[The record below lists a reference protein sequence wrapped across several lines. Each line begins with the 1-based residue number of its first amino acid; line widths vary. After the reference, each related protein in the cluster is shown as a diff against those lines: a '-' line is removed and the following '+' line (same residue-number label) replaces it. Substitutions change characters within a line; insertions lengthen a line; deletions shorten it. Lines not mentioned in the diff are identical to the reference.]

1 MTASISDLF
10 EFCFGEEEL
19 PNDTSPP
26 IARIAIGRDRLTMS
40 VALAREDCHSEGAY
54 VQALSAQLRECIIL
68 GYESIGRPLL
78 AQRCVAIVR
87 ITIGYK
93 PTDNEHR
100 CSFRDWILM

>member
-68 GYESIGRPLL
+68 GYEFHRK
-78 AQRCVAIVR
+78 ATARAAMRCHRANHDR
-87 ITIGYK
+87 IQ
-93 PTDNEHR
+93 TD
-100 CSFRDWILM
+100 